1 MGSQDLGDVDVVN
14 TVTTVSGIT
23 EVTNVTSVDTVDTIT
38 EAKISGKTDD
48 TGTTFQTVRIDAA
61 THMLVTVED
70 DEHHIHEGDSFTAYY
85 ARTTDA
91 TDGHRSGLY
100 IKTPSG
106 TKLFHL
112 IASFACS
119 TGADL
124 SVLEA
129 PTIAAN
135 VGTHAN
141 VIYNRF
147 RDDATASIA
156 LDNATS
162 AAVNKFTTLDETE
175 INGDGTWAT
184 GTVLRTE
191 PLTVGSSPKP
201 AGGSSRGTQEYILK
215 ANTAYVFLLTNTAA
229 SANDHLI
236 EIDWYEHV
244 DLSP

>member
-1 MGSQDLGDVDVVN
+1 MGSQHLGDVG
-14 TVTTVSGIT
+14 TVDT
-23 EVTNVTSVDTVDTIT
+23 VTSVTAIDEVTQSNIYAKTGDATFQSPRLNALTHFLITIT
-38 EAKISGKTDD
+38 
-48 TGTTFQTVRIDAA
+48 DA
-61 THMLVTVED
+61 
-70 DEHHIHEGDSFTAYY
+70 HHQIHEGVSFTAYY
-85 ARTTDA
+85 ARTTDG

-100 IKTPSG
+100 IKTPAG

-112 IASFACS
+112 IASFAAS

-175 INGDGTWAT
+175 INGDGSWAT

-191 PLTVGSSPKP
+191 PLTVGTGPKP
-201 AGGSSRGTQEYILK
+201 AGGSSRGVQEYILK

-236 EIDWYEHV
+236 EIDWYEIINKTA
-244 DLSP
+244 